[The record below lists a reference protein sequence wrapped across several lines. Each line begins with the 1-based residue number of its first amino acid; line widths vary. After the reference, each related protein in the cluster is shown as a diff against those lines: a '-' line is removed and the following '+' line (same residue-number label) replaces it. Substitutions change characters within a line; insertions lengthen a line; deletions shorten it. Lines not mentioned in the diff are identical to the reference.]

1 MIHLIHLS
9 FEKSNISAF
18 KNRVERYHMSNH
30 MTSRSK
36 VTVRDKQTGKE
47 DKFYTQRKIASKNGR
62 KRILSNFQKIEFF
75 SVVKIL

>member
-1 MIHLIHLS
+1 MNHLIHLS
-9 FEKSNISAF
+9 FEKFNISAF
-18 KNRVERYHMSNH
+18 KRRVERYH

-62 KRILSNFQKIEFF
+62 KRILSNFQKNEFF